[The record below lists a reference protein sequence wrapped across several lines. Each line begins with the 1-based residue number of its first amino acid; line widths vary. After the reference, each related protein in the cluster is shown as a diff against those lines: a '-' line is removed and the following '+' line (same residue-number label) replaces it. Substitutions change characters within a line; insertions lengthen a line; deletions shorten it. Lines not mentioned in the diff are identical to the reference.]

1 VSGSFH
7 RVPTRRRAREAER
20 GKSNPALTF
29 ETLGSSGM
37 MVAAG
42 RARHRELRSREK
54 DIRPTWRRGLRS
66 ANRGSF
72 ASSSALIRARG
83 ADARNMSYSE
93 SCGRVSAAGRALFL
107 ETTKVE
113 QFREITARAEMS
125 TARPLKREKLLIRS
139 FGRGSKGRRMR
150 LVKIYT
156 SRRTLLRLSSASRN
170 RLAILPLFGSPRDSL
185 IRWESSRRTTGISRP
200 R

>member
-1 VSGSFH
+1 MVER
-7 RVPTRRRAREAER
+7 RVER
-20 GKSNPALTF
+20 GIGNSDRRKKRSDRLGGEVSAPPIAAASPA
-29 ETLGSSGM
+29 G
-37 MVAAG
+37 
-42 RARHRELRSREK
+42 
-54 DIRPTWRRGLRS
+54 
-66 ANRGSF
+66 
-72 ASSSALIRARG
+72 LIRARG
-83 ADARNMSYSE
+83 ADAPNMSYSE
-93 SCGRVSAAGRALFL
+93 SCRRVSAAGRALFL

-170 RLAILPLFGSPRDSL
+170 RLAIPPLFGSPRDSL